1 LIGSVVAGHRIVRL
15 VGRGGMGVVYEAT
28 EESLGRTVALKLI
41 APERAGEPG
50 FRERF
55 IAESRL
61 AAAIDHPN
69 VLPVFTAG
77 EEDGLLYLAMR
88 FVDGDDLRSLAP
100 LSADRAAHVVVQVGA
115 ALDAAHA
122 RRLVHRDVKPA
133 NVLITRDGHAYLTDF
148 GLVKLLD
155 ETSGHTRTGEVV
167 GTLDYVAPERIK
179 GEGDGPASDLY
190 SLGCLLFYTL
200 TGAVPFPFD
209 SAERKLWAHLS
220 EPPPAIPGHASFDPV
235 IARALAK
242 NPAERFA
249 SGAELGAAALAA
261 AAAGVTPASGTSAA
275 SPSSVLDAARRTE
288 RAIRAAAPEL
298 AGNAAALLAA
308 LEDAAERARL
318 LREALA
324 ETPPERIEQRLADV
338 RARQDPGKA
347 RLVAALAQHLAV
359 QRRMRAALDAY
370 DAETERILL
379 ELETVRGEMLT
390 PGSEASRQA
399 SFAERLASLQ
409 DELETLADRMV
420 AAGGESAT

>member
-1 LIGSVVAGHRIVRL
+1 
-15 VGRGGMGVVYEAT
+15 
-28 EESLGRTVALKLI
+28 
-41 APERAGEPG
+41 
-50 FRERF
+50 
-55 IAESRL
+55 
-61 AAAIDHPN
+61 
-69 VLPVFTAG
+69 
-77 EEDGLLYLAMR
+77 MR

-100 LSADRAAHVVVQVGA
+100 LSAERAAHVVVQVGA

-220 EPPPAIPGHASFDPV
+220 EPPPAIPGHAAFDAV

-261 AAAGVTPASGTSAA
+261 AAAGVTSASGTSAAGAA

-288 RAIRAAAPEL
+288 RAIRTAAPEL
-298 AGNAAALLAA
+298 AGNAAALLVA

-390 PGSEASRQA
+390 PGRQSAGARAPRASTPSDVSRQA

-409 DELETLADRMV
+409 DELETLAERM
-420 AAGGESAT
+420 ASAGGESAT